1 MFCSK
6 CGKMIPE
13 GSAFCPECGAPVQTG
28 EVKAAEPEVV
38 SEVKTE
44 ATAAVNEVKTE
55 ATAAVNEIKTEAVTT
70 SAAVKP
76 DDSVKTEGKKKKK
89 NIGVII
95 LSVVL
100 ALVLCLGATVG
111 ACFLFAKDKTEN
123 FIHLSFDKP
132 KAYYSYVYNKN
143 YEENKKLIP
152 TDYFEKIKDQMD
164 ILNSSGHESVKV
176 AIGDR
181 GREYLKLA
189 SAYVDLDWV
198 ESAGFELASDVQIK
212 NKAASAKGSISLN
225 DQKII
230 SGNFV
235 VDLAKGVVAMQFP
248 EISEKYISADFG
260 DDYEAEEVEEALTK
274 FQQLMDAYPDGD
286 FYLKKLET
294 YAGFFNDRIE
304 EVEKSKDKIEL
315 DELSQECTTLTIVL
329 KKKDIQAIYKQIIE
343 DFTQDKDIE
352 KMVRTFAELS
362 EYGDDEEE
370 IKQAADEAY
379 QEFLKECE
387 KLTSDEELEKFKVS
401 KLTMVLYVDD
411 KGKIVGTNVK
421 IDSDDESKGAAVDYA
436 YLKKDNKNELKYSV
450 TSMGK
455 TISVKGTGTTKDGIL
470 DGDYQMYVDKDQVL
484 KFTISEFEVEGL
496 KNGNLNGRFKI
507 KAGKDVNVNDLTSKL
522 GLSESSPAGVI
533 LAGLDLSLDMVVK
546 MNGTDYSCQFGIQDG
561 GVDIVRFYFAAGKDE
576 AGAISIPDGC
586 IDADKNIEEY
596 LKTIKLDQVINAL
609 KSANVPEEY
618 MESIY
623 DMKDSL
629 DEYIEHMK

>member
-28 EVKAAEPEVV
+28 EVKEQATEAPAAASEAKEQTPVTVNEVK

-44 ATAAVNEVKTE
+44 AVTVSAEVK
-55 ATAAVNEIKTEAVTT
+55 
-70 SAAVKP
+70 S
-76 DDSVKTEGKKKKK
+76 DDGGQTDGKKKKK

-123 FIHLSFDKP
+123 FMHLSFDKP

-152 TDYFEKIKDQMD
+152 ADYFEKIKDQMD

-176 AIGDR
+176 TIGDR

-189 SAYVDLDWV
+189 SAYLDLEWM
-198 ESAGFELASDVQIK
+198 ESAGFELASDIQIK
-212 NKAASAKGSISLN
+212 NKVASAKGSVSLN

-235 VDLAKGVVAMQFP
+235 VDLAKGVIAMQFP
-248 EISEKYISADFG
+248 EISEKYVSADFG
-260 DDYEAEEVEEALTK
+260 EDYEAEEVEKALAK
-274 FQQLMDAYPDGD
+274 FQQLMDAYPDGE
-286 FYLKKLET
+286 FYLKKVET

-304 EVEKSKDKIEL
+304 EVEKSKEKIEL

-329 KKKDIQAIYKQIIE
+329 KKKDIQAIYKQIVE
-343 DFTQDKDIE
+343 DFAQDAYFE

-362 EYGDDEEE
+362 ASGDDEEE

-379 QEFLKECE
+379 KEFQEACE
-387 KLTSDEELEKFKVS
+387 KLVSEEELEKLQVS
-401 KLTMVLYVDD
+401 KLKMVLYVDD
-411 KGKIVGTNVK
+411 KGKIVGTSVK
-421 IDSDDESKGAAVDYA
+421 IDSDDESKSAEVDYA
-436 YLKKDNKNELKYSV
+436 FLEKDNKNELKYSV

-455 TISVKGTGTTKDGIL
+455 AISVKGTGTTKDGML
-470 DGDYQMYVDKDQVL
+470 DGDYQLYVDKDQVL
-484 KFTISEFEVEGL
+484 KFTVSEFDVEGL

-507 KAGKDVNVNDLTSKL
+507 KAGKDVNLNDLTSKL
-522 GLSESSPAGVI
+522 GLGESSPAGVI
-533 LAGLDLSLDMVVK
+533 LAGLDLSLDMVVN

-561 GVDIVRFYFAAGKDE
+561 GVDIIRFHFAAGKDE
-576 AGAISIPDGC
+576 AGSISIPDGC
-586 IDADKNIEEY
+586 LDVDKDIEEY
-596 LKTIKLDQVINAL
+596 LKSIKLDQVINAL
-609 KSANVPEEY
+609 KSANVPEMY
-618 MESIY
+618 MESINEL
-623 DMKDSL
+623 KEEL
-629 DEYIEHMK
+629 EEYIEYMK